1 MRVIFKIIICT
12 LFYILVYCGLL
23 KRAELRGVKW
33 TTKLQKLTCCCCW
46 NHIMKSQKKNLF
58 FWNLPSFKNEFFP
71 PFIFHLFFTPK
82 CGRLLWKSMHFEV
95 CFPFFC
101 KNWKNIFKLWGL
113 SEIYIIDN
121 RWSVLNRQI
130 GDGKMCMQNSEN
142 EWVVCLRLRGYNMT
156 TVLSLYGLCHKKSQN
171 DPTKTPNDSCKF

>member
-33 TTKLQKLTCCCCW
+33 TTKLQKLTWCCCCW
-46 NHIMKSQKKNLF
+46 NHIMKSQKSSVLLKSSLF
-58 FWNLPSFKNEFFP
+58 RKWFFP
-71 PFIFHLFFTPK
+71 FLSFDFHTKMLEITLKINALWSLF
-82 CGRLLWKSMHFEV
+82 SI
-95 CFPFFC
+95 FC

-142 EWVVCLRLRGYNMT
+142 E
-156 TVLSLYGLCHKKSQN
+156 
-171 DPTKTPNDSCKF
+171 

>member
-1 MRVIFKIIICT
+1 MDSSKEPSWEGLNEQQNCKNWHAAAAAEITSWNHKKKSF
-12 LFYILVYCGLL
+12 LL
-23 KRAELRGVKW
+23 KSSLFQKW
-33 TTKLQKLTCCCCW
+33 
-46 NHIMKSQKKNLF
+46 I
-58 FWNLPSFKNEFFP
+58 FP
-71 PFIFHLFFTPK
+71 PFLLSFVFHTEMWEITLKINALWSLF
-82 CGRLLWKSMHFEV
+82 SI
-95 CFPFFC
+95 FC

>member
-1 MRVIFKIIICT
+1 MNNKIAKIDM
-12 LFYILVYCGLL
+12 LLLLL
-23 KRAELRGVKW
+23 KSHHEI
-33 TTKLQKLTCCCCW
+33 T
-46 NHIMKSQKKNLF
+46 KKNLF
-58 FWNLPSFKNEFFP
+58 FWNLHSFKNEFFP
-71 PFIFHLFFTPK
+71 PFHLSFVFHTEMWEITLKINALWSLF
-82 CGRLLWKSMHFEV
+82 SI
-95 CFPFFC
+95 FC

-113 SEIYIIDN
+113 SEIYIIDS

>member
-1 MRVIFKIIICT
+1 MNNKIAKIDM
-12 LFYILVYCGLL
+12 LLLLL
-23 KRAELRGVKW
+23 KSHHEI
-33 TTKLQKLTCCCCW
+33 TKKIFSSEIFTLSKM
-46 NHIMKSQKKNLF
+46 N
-58 FWNLPSFKNEFFP
+58 FFP
-71 PFIFHLFFTPK
+71 PFHLSFVFHTEMWEITLKINALWSLF
-82 CGRLLWKSMHFEV
+82 SI
-95 CFPFFC
+95 FC

-113 SEIYIIDN
+113 SEIYIIDS

>member
-1 MRVIFKIIICT
+1 MDTSKEPSWE
-12 LFYILVYCGLL
+12 GLNEQQNC
-23 KRAELRGVKW
+23 KNWHAAAAEI
-33 TTKLQKLTCCCCW
+33 TSW
-46 NHIMKSQKKNLF
+46 NHKKKSF
-58 FWNLPSFKNEFFP
+58 FWNLHSFKNEFFP
-71 PFIFHLFFTPK
+71 PFFFHLFFTPK

-156 TVLSLYGLCHKKSQN
+156 TVLSLCIWPLS
-171 DPTKTPNDSCKF
+171 

>member
-1 MRVIFKIIICT
+1 MNNKIAKIDM
-12 LFYILVYCGLL
+12 LLLL
-23 KRAELRGVKW
+23 KSHHEITKKKSFLLKSSLFQKW
-33 TTKLQKLTCCCCW
+33 
-46 NHIMKSQKKNLF
+46 I
-58 FWNLPSFKNEFFP
+58 FFP

>member
-1 MRVIFKIIICT
+1 MDSSKEPSWE
-12 LFYILVYCGLL
+12 GLNEQQNC
-23 KRAELRGVKW
+23 KNWHAAAAEIAS
-33 TTKLQKLTCCCCW
+33 W
-46 NHIMKSQKKNLF
+46 NHKKIFSSEIFPLSKMN
-58 FWNLPSFKNEFFP
+58 FFP
-71 PFIFHLFFTPK
+71 PFHLSFVFHTEMWEITLKINALWSLF
-82 CGRLLWKSMHFEV
+82 SI
-95 CFPFFC
+95 FC

-113 SEIYIIDN
+113 SEIYIIDS

>member
-1 MRVIFKIIICT
+1 MDSSKEPSWEGLNEQQNCKNWHAAAAAEITSWNHKKKSF
-12 LFYILVYCGLL
+12 LL
-23 KRAELRGVKW
+23 KSSLFQKW
-33 TTKLQKLTCCCCW
+33 
-46 NHIMKSQKKNLF
+46 I
-58 FWNLPSFKNEFFP
+58 FP
-71 PFIFHLFFTPK
+71 PFFFHLFFTPK

-101 KNWKNIFKLWGL
+101 KNWKKIFKLWGL

-142 EWVVCLRLRGYNMT
+142 ELVVCLRLRGYNMT

>member
-1 MRVIFKIIICT
+1 MDSSKEPSWEGLNEQQNCKNWHDAAAGITSWNHKKKSF
-12 LFYILVYCGLL
+12 LL
-23 KRAELRGVKW
+23 KSSLFQKW
-33 TTKLQKLTCCCCW
+33 
-46 NHIMKSQKKNLF
+46 I
-58 FWNLPSFKNEFFP
+58 FP
-71 PFIFHLFFTPK
+71 PFLLSFVFHTEMWEITLKINALWSLF
-82 CGRLLWKSMHFEV
+82 SI
-95 CFPFFC
+95 FC

>member
-1 MRVIFKIIICT
+1 MDSSKEPSWE
-12 LFYILVYCGLL
+12 GLNEQQNC
-23 KRAELRGVKW
+23 KNWHAAAAEI
-33 TTKLQKLTCCCCW
+33 TSW
-46 NHIMKSQKKNLF
+46 NHKKKIFSSEIFTLSKMN
-58 FWNLPSFKNEFFP
+58 FFP
-71 PFIFHLFFTPK
+71 PFFFHLFFTPK

-95 CFPFFC
+95 CFQYFC

>member
-1 MRVIFKIIICT
+1 MDSSKEPSWEGLNEQQNCKNWHAAAAAEITSWNHKKKSF
-12 LFYILVYCGLL
+12 LL
-23 KRAELRGVKW
+23 KSSLFQKW
-33 TTKLQKLTCCCCW
+33 
-46 NHIMKSQKKNLF
+46 I
-58 FWNLPSFKNEFFP
+58 FP
-71 PFIFHLFFTPK
+71 PFLLSFVFHTEMWEITLKINALWSLF
-82 CGRLLWKSMHFEV
+82 SI
-95 CFPFFC
+95 FC

-171 DPTKTPNDSCKF
+171 DPTKNPNDSCKF

>member
-1 MRVIFKIIICT
+1 MDSSKEPSWE
-12 LFYILVYCGLL
+12 GLNEQQNC
-23 KRAELRGVKW
+23 KNWHDAAAGI
-33 TTKLQKLTCCCCW
+33 TSW
-46 NHIMKSQKKNLF
+46 NHKKVPF
-58 FWNLPSFKNEFFP
+58 FWNLHSFENDFFP
-71 PFIFHLFFTPK
+71 FFHLIFTPK
-82 CGRLLWKSMHFEV
+82 CWRLLWKSMHFEV

-156 TVLSLYGLCHKKSQN
+156 TVLSLCIWPLS
-171 DPTKTPNDSCKF
+171 

>member
-1 MRVIFKIIICT
+1 MR
-12 LFYILVYCGLL
+12 LFQISLFRILAYCGLL

-33 TTKLQKLTCCCCW
+33 TTKLQKLTWCCYW
-46 NHIMKSQKKNLF
+46 NHIMKSQKSSVLLKSSLF
-58 FWNLPSFKNEFFP
+58 QKWIFSPFLLSFV
-71 PFIFHLFFTPK
+71 FHTEMWEITLKINALWSLF
-82 CGRLLWKSMHFEV
+82 SI
-95 CFPFFC
+95 FC

-156 TVLSLYGLCHKKSQN
+156 TVLSLCIWPLS
-171 DPTKTPNDSCKF
+171 

>member
-1 MRVIFKIIICT
+1 MDSSKEPSWEGLNEQQNCKNWHAAAAEITSWNHKKKIFSSEIFPLSKMNFFPLSSFICFSHRNVGDYFENQCT
-12 LFYILVYCGLL
+12 LKFV
-23 KRAELRGVKW
+23 
-33 TTKLQKLTCCCCW
+33 
-46 NHIMKSQKKNLF
+46 
-58 FWNLPSFKNEFFP
+58 
-71 PFIFHLFFTPK
+71 FH
-82 CGRLLWKSMHFEV
+82 
-95 CFPFFC
+95 FFC